1 MKSSPL
7 LLCLV
12 SFACQAPLSP
22 SSAAPG
28 RGDDAADVDPE
39 ARLAALGITLPKPP
53 SPVANYVHAVRS
65 GNLLFLAGK
74 GPTKPEGG
82 FVTGKVGIDLG
93 LDEGYRAARLVG
105 INQLAVLKAE
115 LGSLARVKRI
125 VKVLGMVQC
134 APDFASQPEVMNG
147 YSDLMVEV
155 FGERGQHARSAIG
168 VAALPSHIAVEVEMI
183 VEVR

>member
-1 MKSSPL
+1 MKSIL
-7 LLCLV
+7 LLLGLV
-12 SFACQAPLSP
+12 LVACQVPPPASTTAPARSE
-22 SSAAPG
+22 
-28 RGDDAADVDPE
+28 DAVDFDPE
-39 ARLAALGITLPKPP
+39 AKLAALGITLPKPS

-74 GPTKPEGG
+74 GPAKPEGG
-82 FVTGKVGIDLG
+82 FMTGTVGVDLG
-93 LDEGYRAARLVG
+93 IDEGYQAARLVG

-115 LGSLARVKRI
+115 LGSLARVQRI

-155 FGERGQHARSAIG
+155 FGERGKHARSAIG
-168 VAALPSHIAVEVEMI
+168 VAALPRHIAVEVEMI